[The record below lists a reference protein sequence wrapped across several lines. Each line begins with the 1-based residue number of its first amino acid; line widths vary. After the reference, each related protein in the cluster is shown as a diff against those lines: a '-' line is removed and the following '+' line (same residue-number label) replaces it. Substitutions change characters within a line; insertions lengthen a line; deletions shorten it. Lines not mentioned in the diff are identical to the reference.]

1 MEEQHYK
8 LINAFKNLDVEDK
21 KQEIFKNIHEL
32 LNLLYYTNKK
42 IDEFNKIL
50 PVLNSEES
58 EDEYFDKLF
67 TYVISLKEENAKLIE
82 KINNN

>member
-32 LNLLYYTNKK
+32 LNLLYYANKK